1 VQLGKIPSAPSA
13 ASASSGTMGPGQH
26 KLRRHR
32 LRRQR
37 STRFAGIDGNVLAW
51 ARVRPDA
58 DDADGADAN
67 AAFLSSPPIAIYWKA
82 CQQSFRLD
90 EEQSGTYMFPYA
102 RRAVA
107 MIDVL
112 LASSVQA
119 WATSE
124 VSEMEGSGCG
134 SRLGSNNPRPAEPP
148 SSVPV
153 PVAGRCPRK

>member
-1 VQLGKIPSAPSA
+1 ML
-13 ASASSGTMGPGQH
+13 T
-26 KLRRHR
+26 
-32 LRRQR
+32 
-37 STRFAGIDGNVLAW
+37 VLAQT
-51 ARVRPDA
+51 PPS
-58 DDADGADAN
+58 
-67 AAFLSSPPIAIYWKA
+67 FSSPPIAIYWKA

-90 EEQSGTYMFPYA
+90 EGQSGTYMFPYA

-112 LASSVQA
+112 LAFSVQG

-134 SRLGSNNPRPAEPP
+134 LRLRRNNPRPAESP